1 MTADNNTPGFIVPD
15 VGEKSRFSIVPFD
28 TTILYDNCITNNQ
41 KVIFFYYCQSNV
53 ISETAEQVGAF
64 LGLSARTVK
73 NAWKILEEEGYLE
86 LVERNGRVRTYSTIF
101 KNAWFLGNENDKI
114 GPITD
119 EQRCAYAKRVLDR
132 EVEEEFGKPNDGVK
146 MYVSIM
152 QNDELTRSEKVVL
165 GRMMNTDND
174 LYAETAEDMA
184 ECLNLHISTVNHAR
198 AKLTKLGYIEKVER
212 KFGRT
217 IYKVNEDKVFRK
229 EA

>member
-1 MTADNNTPGFIVPD
+1 MTADNNTPGFIVPG

-41 KVIFFYYCQSNV
+41 KVVFFYYCQNNV

-64 LGLSARTVK
+64 LGLSAQTVK
-73 NAWKILEEEGYLE
+73 TAWKILEEEGYLE

-101 KNAWFLGNENDKI
+101 KNAWFLGNENDKT

-119 EQRCAYAKRVLDR
+119 EQRCAYARRVLEQ
-132 EVEEEFGKPNDGVK
+132 EVVEEFGKPNDGVK
-146 MYVSIM
+146 LCDAVTS
-152 QNDELTRSEKVVL
+152 NSELTRSEKLVL

-174 LYAETAEDMA
+174 LYAETVEDMA
-184 ECLNLHISTVNHAR
+184 ENISLSKPTVAHAR

-217 IYKVNEDKVFRK
+217 IYRVNENKVFGR

>member
-1 MTADNNTPGFIVPD
+1 MTADNNTPGFIVPE

-41 KVIFFYYCQSNV
+41 KVVFFYYCQSNV

-64 LGLSARTVK
+64 LGLSAQTVK

-114 GPITD
+114 DPITD
-119 EQRCAYAKRVLDR
+119 EQRCAYAHRVLER

-146 MYVSIM
+146 MYVAVM
-152 QNDELTRSEKVVL
+152 QNEELKRSEKLVL

-174 LYAETAEDMA
+174 LYAESVEDMA
-184 ECLNLHISTVNHAR
+184 ENISLNKSTIEHAR
-198 AKLTKLGYIEKVER
+198 SRLTKLGYIEKVER

-217 IYKVNEDKVFRK
+217 IYRVNEDKVFGK